1 MNSPISTAGRKSLA
15 GLAVTL
21 LAASLAVAGCGSGS
35 SNDSAASSARDGA
48 AAGDAKAPEAA
59 SGSGSYSSSNGGSK
73 TTDLATSYIV
83 RTATLT
89 VEAKNVGDALA
100 KARALTTGAGG
111 YVGDEST
118 SLDEEGLEHSRV
130 ELKVPA
136 DGYDQVLGDLADLGK
151 LTDRKVNAQDVTSQ
165 VVDVQSRVKSQQVSI
180 ARLRVLMGKATKL
193 SDVVT
198 LESELT
204 SRESD
209 LEALEAQ
216 QASLKERTSMA
227 TITLVLTEPTAVAAP
242 KKDDGV
248 WASVGHALGAG
259 WHAFY
264 ATFRAILIALAAVL
278 PFAALAAA
286 CWLVWR
292 TLRRRTPA
300 PPAPEPVAVPAAVGT
315 RTGTGTGTGTEED

>member
-1 MNSPISTAGRKSLA
+1 MNSPISTAGRRSLA

-35 SNDSAASSARDGA
+35 SSDSGTTSSARDGA

-59 SGSGSYSSSNGGSK
+59 GGSGSNSSSSNSSK
-73 TTDLATSYIV
+73 KTDLATSYIV

-89 VEAKNVGDALA
+89 VETKNVADALA
-100 KARALTTGAGG
+100 KARTLVTGAGG

-118 SLDEEGLEHSRV
+118 SLDEDGLEHSRV
-130 ELKVPA
+130 QLKVPG
-136 DGYDQVLGDLADLGK
+136 DGYEQMLGDLAELGK

-165 VVDVQSRVKSQQVSI
+165 VVDVQSRIKSQQVSI
-180 ARLRVLMGKATKL
+180 ARLRVLMDKATKL

-227 TITLVLTEPTAVAAP
+227 TITLVLTEPSAVAAP

-248 WASVGHALGAG
+248 WASVGDALGGG

-300 PPAPEPVAVPAAVGT
+300 PPAPEPVAVPAAVGS
-315 RTGTGTGTGTEED
+315 GSGGEEE

>member
-1 MNSPISTAGRKSLA
+1 
-15 GLAVTL
+15 VTL

-35 SNDSAASSARDGA
+35 SSDSDAASSARDGA
-48 AAGDAKAPEAA
+48 AAADAKAPEAA
-59 SGSGSYSSSNGGSK
+59 SGSGSSNSKSSK
-73 TTDLATSYIV
+73 TTNLTTSYIV

-89 VEAKNVGDALA
+89 VEAKNVADALA
-100 KARALTTGAGG
+100 KARTLVTGAGG

-118 SLDEEGLEHSRV
+118 SLDKDGLEHSRV
-130 ELKVPA
+130 QLKVPG
-136 DGYDQVLGDLADLGK
+136 DGYEQVLGDLAELGK

-165 VVDVQSRVKSQQVSI
+165 VVDVQSRIKSQQASI
-180 ARLRVLMGKATKL
+180 ARLRILMGKATKVD
-193 SDVVT
+193 DVVT
-198 LESELT
+198 VESELT

-227 TITLVLTEPTAVAAP
+227 TITLVLTEPSAVAPP

-248 WASVGHALGAG
+248 WASVGDALGAG

-278 PFAALAAA
+278 PFAALAVAG
-286 CWLVWR
+286 WLVWR

-315 RTGTGTGTGTEED
+315 GSGSEEE